1 MRLRQASAPSKARIT
16 SNLLANLTLREVRS
30 EYKRTVLGRV
40 WSLINPLAQI
50 AVFSV
55 VFGLIFNARAEPGTV
70 SGVDSFPVW
79 IGIGIVAWTFISG
92 AVRSGMGALLGN
104 AGLLQKV
111 ALPRWVLVMST
122 ILAKAFTFLIELLVV
137 AVVMAI
143 LGGWRIIV
151 TLPIILPLILVTMV
165 FVLGIS
171 LMLSVATVYF
181 RDIEH
186 LWSIVSQVWMYAS
199 GVVFPLAF
207 VSAAQER
214 LDAAGYSILGQ
225 PVPLLAIFELNPA
238 ERLLTMFR
246 NVLYDFAAPTWGDW
260 LYVSTWAA
268 IVLALGFLV
277 FNRFSKNIVEE
288 L

>member
-1 MRLRQASAPSKARIT
+1 MTTQASPTRVT
-16 SNLLANLTLREVRS
+16 LNLLSNLTLREIRS

-55 VFGLIFNARAEPGTV
+55 VFGLIFQVTAEPGTN
-70 SGVDSFPVW
+70 SGVDFFPIW
-79 IGIGIVAWTFISG
+79 IGVGVITWTYISG
-92 AVRSGMGALLGN
+92 CIRAGMNALLSN

-111 ALPRWVLVMST
+111 ALPRWVLVLSK
-122 ILAKAFTFLIELLVV
+122 ILSLTFTFLIELLVL
-137 AVVMAI
+137 ALIMAA
-143 LGGWRIIV
+143 LGGWRIV
-151 TLPIILPLILVTMV
+151 LTLPLIVPLLLITAA

-199 GVVFPLAF
+199 GVMFPVAF
-207 VSAAQER
+207 VASAQER
-214 LDAAGYSILGQ
+214 LNAAGYGIFGA
-225 PVPLLAIFELNPA
+225 PIPLLAVFELNPA
-238 ERLLTMFR
+238 ERLLSMYR
-246 NVLYDFAAPTWGDW
+246 NILYDFSAPGLGSW
-260 LYVSTWAA
+260 LYISLWA
-268 IVLALGFLV
+268 IGLLVIGFLV
-277 FNRFSKNIVEE
+277 FNRYSRNIVEE

>member
-1 MRLRQASAPSKARIT
+1 MTLKQVAAPSRFRIT
-16 SNLLANLTLREVRS
+16 LNLLSNLTLREVRS

-50 AVFSV
+50 AVFSI
-55 VFGLIFNARAEPGTV
+55 VFGLIFNATTEPGVV

-92 AVRSGMGALLGN
+92 SIRSGMGALLGN

-111 ALPRWVLVMST
+111 SLPRWALVLST
-122 ILAKAFTFLIELLVV
+122 VLAKAFTFLIELLVV
-137 AVVMAI
+137 AVVMAF

-151 TLPIILPLILVTMV
+151 TLPIILPLILVTML
-165 FVLGIS
+165 FVMGIS

-186 LWSIVSQVWMYAS
+186 LWSIVAQVWMYAS

-207 VSAAQER
+207 VAAAQER
-214 LDAAGYSILGQ
+214 LNAAGYSILGQ
-225 PVPLLAIFELNPA
+225 PLPLLAVFNLNPA
-238 ERLLTMFR
+238 ERLLAMYR
-246 NVLYDFAAPTWGDW
+246 DVLYDFILPSWNDW
-260 LYVSTWAA
+260 LYVSGWAV
-268 IVLALGFLV
+268 ITLLLGFLV